1 VAWTFTPSGF
11 AFISF
16 ATKDGV
22 DNRAA
27 FVPLVVKALSDINST
42 PCGQGLLRGIAAA
55 KVAASRNGYR
65 VAIYPPNG
73 QKWTNLCKAG
83 NELNGRAGG
92 SGTTA
97 AVVWNPN
104 IISTP
109 QGERKA
115 SVGLAHELIHAY
127 HYTNGLAISDYVNEE
142 LFTVGLIPYAVSD
155 YTENKIRVEHNLP
168 PRENYDPAPADQ
180 ALAEF
185 YKFINQ

>member
-1 VAWTFTPSGF
+1 MPWTFTPSGF
-11 AFISF
+11 AFISV

-22 DNRAA
+22 DDAAA
-27 FVPLVVKALSDINST
+27 FVPVVVKALSDINST
-42 PCGQGLLRGIAAA
+42 PCGQGLLRGIATA
-55 KVAASRNGYR
+55 KVTASGNGYK
-65 VAIYPPNG
+65 VVIYPFNA
-73 QKWTNLCKAG
+73 QKWTNLCRAG

-104 IISTP
+104 VTSTP
-109 QGERKA
+109 LGERPA
-115 SVGLAHELIHAY
+115 FVGLAHELIHAY
-127 HYTNGLAISDYVNEE
+127 HYTNGLAMSDPVKEE
-142 LFTVGLIPYAVSD
+142 EFTVGLIPYATSD

-168 PRENYDPAPADQ
+168 PRESYDPAPADN